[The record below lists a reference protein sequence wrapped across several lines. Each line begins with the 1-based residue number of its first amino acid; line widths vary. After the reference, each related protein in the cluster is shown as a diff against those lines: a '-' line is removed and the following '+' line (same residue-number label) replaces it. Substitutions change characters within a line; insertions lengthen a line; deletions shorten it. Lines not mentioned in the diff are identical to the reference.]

1 MNTLFSKMTVGI
13 FTTEVVFAFIL
24 TIVLLN
30 RYGNWKTQNVVVTI
44 AVLISWY
51 FSLLIIFVLPIDIS
65 LATYRKCIKDYASQ
79 NSTNSSQNEYCKN
92 PWSYVPSST
101 LPNLWRVVYWTS
113 QLLTWFIMPVMQ
125 YYVKSGEFTLKEKLK
140 NAIKSN
146 TVYYS
151 TLLTIVTVLLIYI
164 ALKPGVHLDWQ
175 KLKAIASSASNTWG
189 LFLLILLLGIA
200 LVDIPTELWRSSQ
213 IEYRLRKVY
222 FKLSKLNTEKL
233 ESEGALEDV
242 IESIKNVS
250 LNINPNDQLYDC
262 FQIILKKVPEDY
274 YESISNL
281 RSNPRRTQM
290 TTSIGLLTKLHKQ
303 LITAVH
309 MYQRTETQGNITLEN
324 AIFLEDINSNM
335 SSRDYRFVKT
345 SNKLSKWKNYF
356 NTSKIEWYWWCRIHP
371 TLLRTLA
378 VFTGV
383 LSAIIVWSEITF
395 FSKKPVLSIFA
406 LMVEAAQLSNDYVMI
421 QVLSTISIAYLAY
434 CTYSTIFKIKLLNI
448 YYLAPNHQTTESSLI
463 FFGLLLSRLTAPLC
477 LNFLG
482 VIHMDSHVIRSR
494 ILETDYTQIMG
505 HMDVIT
511 IISDGFNIYFP
522 ILILV
527 ICMAT
532 YFKIGSRIL
541 SMLGFP
547 QFLEDDELLAD
558 YIQEGRLLVIREK
571 ERRDRKLRGN
581 LMRQKYRDQTH
592 LTRNNGDVENRVPP
606 SRQENMKSYLLDNAE
621 PIDRSYQSYSS
632 HSINET
638 EKQLP
643 NVSTRPS
650 NNWEPP
656 RNIFDDM

>member
-1 MNTLFSKMTVGI
+1 MNTLFI
-13 FTTEVVFAFIL
+13 
-24 TIVLLN
+24 LLN

>member
-1 MNTLFSKMTVGI
+1 MTVGI
-13 FTTEVVFAFIL
+13 FTIEVVFAFIL

-30 RYGNWKTQNVVVTI
+30 RYGNWKTQNVIVTI
-44 AVLISWY
+44 TVLISWY

-65 LATYRKCIKDYASQ
+65 LATYRKCIKCYK
-79 NSTNSSQNEYCKN
+79 NEYCKK
-92 PWSYVPSST
+92 PWSYVPPST
-101 LPNLWRVVYWTS
+101 LPNFWRVVYWTS
-113 QLLTWFIMPVMQ
+113 QLLTWYLFFIMPFMQ

-140 NAIKSN
+140 NAIKYN
-146 TVYYS
+146 TIYYS
-151 TLLTIVTVLLIYI
+151 TLLTIATVLLIYI
-164 ALKPGVHLDWQ
+164 ALKRGVHLNWQ
-175 KLKAIASSASNTWG
+175 ELKAIVSSASNTWG

-200 LVDIPTELWRSSQ
+200 LVDIPTELWRTSQ
-213 IEYRLRKVY
+213 IKYRLKKVY

-242 IESIKNVS
+242 VESIKNVS

-274 YESISNL
+274 QESITNL
-281 RSNPRRTQM
+281 RSSPSKTQM

-309 MYQRTETQGNITLEN
+309 MYQRTETQGNITLEK
-324 AIFLEDINSNM
+324 AIFLEDINFNM
-335 SSRDYRFVKT
+335 SSKDYQFVKT
-345 SNKLSKWKNYF
+345 SNKPSKWNNYF
-356 NTSKIEWYWWCRIHP
+356 DTSKIEWYWWCRVHP

-378 VFTGV
+378 VFTGL
-383 LSAIIVWSEITF
+383 LSTIIVWSEITF

-406 LMVEAAQLSNDYVMI
+406 LMVEAAQLSDDYVMI

-434 CTYSTIFKIKLLNI
+434 CTYSTLFKIKFLNI

-482 VIHMDSHVIRSR
+482 VIHMDSHVIKSR

-527 ICMAT
+527 TCMVT

-547 QFLEDDELLAD
+547 QFLEDDELLND
-558 YIQEGRLLVIREK
+558 YIQEGRALVIREK
-571 ERRDRKLRGN
+571 ERRVRKLRVN
-581 LMRQKYRDQTH
+581 LMRKTH
-592 LTRNNGDVENRVPP
+592 LYRNYDDVE
-606 SRQENMKSYLLDNAE
+606 SRFPQENMKSYLLYNAE
-621 PIDRSYQSYSS
+621 PIDRSHKIYSC
-632 HSINET
+632 HIINET
-638 EKQLP
+638 ERQLP

-656 RNIFDDM
+656 RNVFGDI